1 MKNFSFSTIL
11 ICFLLVIFTIALPIF
26 IQKDMGEI
34 FSLIINP
41 IIWTGISIVAYFNND
56 NNIEIE
62 IGTGKGKFIIEKAL
76 QNSNINFIGIEKYD
90 SPLVSAVKK
99 LEELDINNLRLICYD
114 AFTIDNIFD
123 KEISKI
129 YLNFSDPWPKK
140 RHTKRRLTS
149 SRFLEKYDLI
159 FKDTKMIEMKTDND
173 DLFDYSCESFSE
185 YGYKIVSKDTNHI
198 SDITTEYEDKFRS
211 IGKNINYISVVK
223 D

>member
-1 MKNFSFSTIL
+1 MRLKHI
-11 ICFLLVIFTIALPIF
+11 
-26 IQKDMGEI
+26 KDADK
-34 FSLIINP
+34 IINKSNY
-41 IIWTGISIVAYFNND
+41 IIENPEEYKGKWNKLFNND

-140 RHTKRRLTS
+140 RHAKRRLTS

-159 FKDTKMIEMKTDND
+159 FKDTKMIEMKTDNY

>member
-1 MKNFSFSTIL
+1 MRLKHI
-11 ICFLLVIFTIALPIF
+11 
-26 IQKDMGEI
+26 KDADK
-34 FSLIINP
+34 IINRSTY
-41 IIWTGISIVAYFNND
+41 IIENPEEYKGLWNKLFNND

-76 QNSNINFIGIEKYD
+76 QNPNINFIGIEKYD

-114 AFTIDNIFD
+114 ALTIDSIFD
-123 KEISKI
+123 REISKI

-149 SRFLEKYDLI
+149 NRFLEKYDLI
-159 FKDTKMIEMKTDND
+159 FKDTKRIEMKTDND
-173 DLFDYSCESFSE
+173 NLFNYSCESLIE
-185 YGYKIVSKDTNHI
+185 YGYKIIEKDTNHI
-198 SDITTEYEDKFRS
+198 SDITTEYEDKFMN

-223 D
+223 E

>member
-1 MKNFSFSTIL
+1 MRLKHI
-11 ICFLLVIFTIALPIF
+11 
-26 IQKDMGEI
+26 KDADK
-34 FSLIINP
+34 IINKSAY
-41 IIWTGISIVAYFNND
+41 IIENPEEYKGKWNKLFNNE

-62 IGTGKGKFIIEKAL
+62 IGTGKGKFIIEKAI
-76 QNSNINFIGIEKYD
+76 QNANINFIGIEKYD

-114 AFTIDNIFD
+114 ALNIENIFD

-149 SRFLEKYDLI
+149 DRFLEKYDLI
-159 FKDTKMIEMKTDND
+159 FKDTKRIEMKTDND
-173 DLFDYSCESFSE
+173 DLFEYSCESLTN
-185 YGYKIVSKDTNHI
+185 YGYKIIEKDTNHI
-198 SDITTEYEDKFRS
+198 SNITTEYEDKFRN
-211 IGKNINYISVVK
+211 IGKNINYINVVK

>member
-1 MKNFSFSTIL
+1 MRLKHI
-11 ICFLLVIFTIALPIF
+11 
-26 IQKDMGEI
+26 KDADK
-34 FSLIINP
+34 IINRSTY
-41 IIWTGISIVAYFNND
+41 IIENPEEYKGLWNKLFNND

-76 QNSNINFIGIEKYD
+76 QNPNINFIGIEKYD

-114 AFTIDNIFD
+114 ALTIDSIFD
-123 KEISKI
+123 REISKI

-149 SRFLEKYDLI
+149 NRFLEKYDLI
-159 FKDTKMIEMKTDND
+159 FKDTKRIEMKTDND
-173 DLFDYSCESFSE
+173 DLFNYSCESLIE
-185 YGYKIVSKDTNHI
+185 YGYKIIEKDTNHI
-198 SDITTEYEDKFRS
+198 SDITTEYEDKFMN

-223 D
+223 E